1 MNIDEM
7 MYTALV
13 KRYESQIAESSA
25 ILKIYFDSPIGI
37 GEHPQ
42 HIDEMD
48 KLLGKIADAQGKLES
63 LVNQWDLKQDTKTI
77 PF

>member
-25 ILKIYFDSPIGI
+25 ILKIYFEIPVGI

>member
-1 MNIDEM
+1 MNINEM

-25 ILKIYFDSPIGI
+25 ILKIYFDSPVGI

-48 KLLGKIADAQGKLES
+48 KLLGKIADAQGKLQS
-63 LVNQWDLKQDTKTI
+63 LVNQWDINQGTKTL

>member
-25 ILKIYFDSPIGI
+25 ILKVYFDSPVGI

-63 LVNQWDLKQDTKTI
+63 LVNQWDNKNDKPL

>member
-7 MYTALV
+7 IYTALV
-13 KRYESQIAESSA
+13 KRYESQIAESA
-25 ILKIYFDSPIGI
+25 ATLKIYFDSPVGI

-42 HIDEMD
+42 HINEMD
-48 KLLGKIADAQGKLES
+48 KLLGKIADAQGRLDV
-63 LVNQWDLKQDTKTI
+63 LVDQWDDKHDKPL

>member
-7 MYTALV
+7 MYIALV
-13 KRYESQIAESSA
+13 KRYESQIAEA
-25 ILKIYFDSPIGI
+25 AATLKIYFDSPIGI

-48 KLLGKIADAQGKLES
+48 KLLGKIGDAQGKLDT
-63 LVNQWDLKQDTKTI
+63 LVTQWDNKNNKPL

>member
-1 MNIDEM
+1 MNIDELL
-7 MYTALV
+7 YTALV
-13 KRYESQIAESSA
+13 KRYESQIAEA
-25 ILKIYFDSPIGI
+25 TATLKIYFDSPIGI

-48 KLLGKIADAQGKLES
+48 KLLGKIGDAQGKLDT
-63 LVNQWDLKQDTKTI
+63 LVTQWDNKNNKPL

>member
-1 MNIDEM
+1 MNINEM

-25 ILKIYFDSPIGI
+25 ILKIYFDSSIGI
-37 GEHPQ
+37 GEPPQ

-63 LVNQWDLKQDTKTI
+63 LVNQWDLKQGTKTM

>member
-25 ILKIYFDSPIGI
+25 ILKIYFDSPAGI

-63 LVNQWDLKQDTKTI
+63 LVNQWDLKQGTKTM

>member
-1 MNIDEM
+1 MNINEM

-25 ILKIYFDSPIGI
+25 ILKIYFDSSIGI

-63 LVNQWDLKQDTKTI
+63 LVNQWDFNQGTKTL

>member
-7 MYTALV
+7 LYTALV
-13 KRYESQIAESSA
+13 KRYESQIAESA
-25 ILKIYFDSPIGI
+25 ATLKIYFDSPIGI
-37 GEHPQ
+37 GEPQ

-48 KLLGKIADAQGKLES
+48 KLLGKIADAQEKLDV
-63 LVNQWDLKQDTKTI
+63 LVDQWDDKHDKPL